1 MTAPLFERSPLSVAV
16 DALRRDLLAEG
27 GPEIS
32 TMRNYRFAILAYDPK
47 KEFELRHLIRKLGD
61 ELKAGDWSVLS
72 ISLGRLLL
80 DRLEGDERR
89 LIESTISA
97 ERRLHAR
104 NPARALNYLR
114 EKTERYV
121 EGGDG
126 IAADVIRLIGDFAD
140 RHPEGAERT
149 VIFLGRMGAL
159 YPFFRSSAILKHL
172 DGKTR
177 NLPVVL
183 LYPGERRGPT
193 ALSFM
198 GELPANTDY
207 RPRIYS

>member
-1 MTAPLFERSPLSVAV
+1 MNGPLFERSPLAAAV

-47 KEFELRHLIRKLGD
+47 KEYELRHQIRRLGD
-61 ELKAGDWSVLS
+61 ELKALDWSVLS

-80 DRLEGDERR
+80 DRVEGDERR
-89 LIESTISA
+89 LLERTIEA
-97 ERRLHAR
+97 ERRLHGR

-121 EGGDG
+121 EGKGG

-140 RHPEGAERT
+140 RHPAHAERT
-149 VIFLGRMGAL
+149 VIFLARMGAL

-172 DGKTR
+172 DGQTR

>member
-1 MTAPLFERSPLSVAV
+1 MSGAAYERSALAAAV
-16 DALRRDLLAEG
+16 DALRRDLLAAG

-32 TMRNYRFAILAYDPK
+32 TMRNYRFAILAYDPN
-47 KEFELRHLIRKLGD
+47 KELELRHLIRKLGD
-61 ELKAGDWSVLS
+61 ELTAQDWSVLS

-80 DRLEGDERR
+80 DR
-89 LIESTISA
+89 IESGDRRVLESTLRA

-121 EGGDG
+121 EGKGG
-126 IAADVIRLIGDFAD
+126 IAADVSRLIGDFAD
-140 RHPEGAERT
+140 RHPAQAERT

-159 YPFFRSSAILKHL
+159 YPFFRSSALLKHL
-172 DGKTR
+172 DGATG

-183 LYPGERRGPT
+183 LYPGERLGPT